1 MKWSSTSLAV
11 RVCKLMP
18 QLVPLHT
25 WMAIVWNNQNCH
37 PLVMGIESGTTTLK
51 YSLLMSYKIH
61 SLNTEIQLLGFYSV
75 EIETSR

>member
-1 MKWSSTSLAV
+1 
-11 RVCKLMP
+11 
-18 QLVPLHT
+18 
-25 WMAIVWNNQNCH
+25 MAIVWNNRNCH

-61 SLNTEIQLLGFYSV
+61 SLNTEIQLLGFFSV